1 MLLTAYHVITST
13 DTKTIQRGTQENPL
27 SSTTRLNFQVNLH
40 ICRHKYRSEKVGK
53 ALGILTYYSRH
64 IYQKRASPQAFLKEL
79 LINFDFLAGI
89 LMTYLAKV
97 VFADDSN

>member
-1 MLLTAYHVITST
+1 MNST

-27 SSTTRLNFQVNLH
+27 SSTTRVNFQVNLH
-40 ICRHKYRSEKVGK
+40 ICRHKHRSEKVGK
-53 ALGILTYYSRH
+53 VLAILTYYSRH
-64 IYQKRASPQAFLKEL
+64 IYQKRASPQTFLKEL

-89 LMTYLAKV
+89 LITYLAKV